1 MSQPTTAP
9 SFPPAKHRILVV
21 DDEEIVLA
29 ALRETLLRAGYD
41 VCAVPDAVRALGFVH
56 TTPFAAIISDQQMPR
71 MSGLDF
77 LAQAKVLQPE
87 ASRIL
92 ITAVLTLGTVIEAIN
107 TGEIYRFIIKPWL
120 REELLATVT
129 NAVHRHE
136 LLRHNAELQA
146 ATQACNLQLSAANV
160 SLAEQVRLA
169 ESQRLTL
176 TGQVRQH
183 TEIILRALRASHPLL
198 GCRARRTQEICR
210 ALAETCSL
218 PESDAN
224 DLMLASGLHDIGM
237 LAAPHETVR
246 RWLHEP
252 GQLTQDEHAVL
263 RQHPVAGQ
271 EMIAAGPELAT
282 AAGLVRAH
290 HEHFDGTGFPDAL
303 AGDQLSWPARLLA
316 VAAAF
321 GDAQEA
327 DSAAVEQIKL
337 ASGSRFDPDAVRAF
351 LRAAPQARVPRQER
365 EVLLSE
371 LQPGMVL
378 ASAIY
383 TAHGLMLVPQ
393 GQPLSEPSIDKLK
406 SHHRTTPITQSLL
419 VFG

>member
-1 MSQPTTAP
+1 MSQPASTP
-9 SFPPAKHRILVV
+9 PLPPAKPRILVV

-29 ALRETLLRAGYD
+29 ALRETLVRAGYD
-41 VCAVPDAVRALGFVH
+41 VCAVPDAVRGLGFVH
-56 TTPFAAIISDQQMPR
+56 TMPFAAIISDQQMPR

-77 LAQAKVLQPE
+77 LAQAKVLQPD

-107 TGEIYRFIIKPWL
+107 TGEIYRFIVKPWL

-136 LLRHNAELQA
+136 LLRRNTELQS
-146 ATQACNLQLSAANV
+146 ATQACNLQLSIANHT
-160 SLAEQVRLA
+160 LAEQVKLAELQRLA
-169 ESQRLTL
+169 LTE
-176 TGQVRQH
+176 QVREH
-183 TEIILRALRASHPLL
+183 TEVMARALRASHPLL
-198 GCRARRTQEICR
+198 GCRARRTQEVCR
-210 ALAETCSL
+210 ALAETCAL

-224 DLMLASGLHDIGM
+224 SLLLAAGLHDLGL
-237 LAAPHETVR
+237 LAAPHELVR

-252 GQLTQDEHAVL
+252 EELSQDELAAIRL
-263 RQHPVAGQ
+263 HPVAGQ
-271 EMIAAGPELAT
+271 EMLAT
-282 AAGLVRAH
+282 GPALAPAAETVRWH
-290 HEHFDGTGFPDAL
+290 HEHFDGTGFPDGL
-303 AGDQLSWPARLLA
+303 AGDQTPWLARLLA

-321 GDAQEA
+321 ADSPGP
-327 DSAAVEQIKL
+327 DSAAIEQIKL

-351 LRAAPQARVPRQER
+351 LRAVPQARVPRPER
-365 EVLLSE
+365 EVLLGE

-383 TAHGLMLVPQ
+383 TAHGLMLVPE
-393 GQPLSEPSIDKLK
+393 GQPLSEPAIDKLR

-419 VFG
+419 VYG